1 MSRLGGRPNLP
12 KAIPWP
18 EGQEAQ
24 PLSFIAQLDLTA
36 LPPVRGLPLPRTG
49 SLFFFYD
56 AENQPWGYDPKHEGG
71 AQAIYDAA
79 PLSGNRARALHR
91 DLDEE
96 ACFKGVALTA
106 TPETSFPGINSG
118 LLREFQATGE
128 EADAYWEF
136 LRSHSRSTHRIGG
149 HADEIQGD
157 VRLEA
162 QLVSNGIYCGDGGG
176 YAKGRK
182 LGLDAGAVDWRT
194 LLQVDSEERSGMM
207 WGDAGRLYFMIHK
220 DHLKRRRFDS
230 VWSILQCY

>member
-1 MSRLGGRPNLP
+1 
-12 KAIPWP
+12 
-18 EGQEAQ
+18 
-24 PLSFIAQLDLTA
+24 
-36 LPPVRGLPLPRTG
+36 VLPRTG

-56 AENQPWGYDPKHEGG
+56 AESCPWGYDPKHEGG
-71 AQAIYDAA
+71 AQVIYDAA

-136 LRSHSRSTHRIGG
+136 LQSHSRSTHRIGG
-149 HADEIQGD
+149 HPDEIRGD

-162 QLVSNGIYCGDGGG
+162 QLVSNGIYC
-176 YAKGRK
+176 RWR
-182 LGLDAGAVDWRT
+182 GLRQGPQAGARCG
-194 LLQVDSEERSGMM
+194 SGRLADALAGGLRGADRHDV
-207 WGDAGRLYFMIHK
+207 GDAGRLYFMIHK
-220 DHLKRRRFDS
+220 DHLKRRWFDS